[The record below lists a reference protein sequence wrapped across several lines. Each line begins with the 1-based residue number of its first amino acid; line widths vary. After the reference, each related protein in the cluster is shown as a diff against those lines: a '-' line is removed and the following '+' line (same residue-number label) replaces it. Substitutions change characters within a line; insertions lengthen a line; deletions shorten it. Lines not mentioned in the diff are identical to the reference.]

1 MKEKVNSQQSLD
13 KKNIHAKSGIFYSD
27 SEALLP
33 SIDSP
38 QLKLLVLIELSQS
51 KFINT
56 GRKMEAL
63 QPDRQQWLW
72 KNPEALASVRRGL
85 EQASA
90 GRGRYLGSF
99 AQYADLE
106 IDDD

>member
-1 MKEKVNSQQSLD
+1 MKVKVNSQQSLD
-13 KKNIHAKSGIFYSD
+13 KKNIRDFAWIFCSNP
-27 SEALLP
+27 EALLP
-33 SIDSP
+33 SIDLP
-38 QLKLLVLIELSQS
+38 QLRLLLLIELSQS
-51 KFINT
+51 KFDT
-56 GRKMEAL
+56 VQKMEAL
-63 QPDRQQWLW
+63 QPDPQQWLW

>member
-1 MKEKVNSQQSLD
+1 MKVKVNLQQSSD
-13 KKNIHAKSGIFYSD
+13 RKNIHAKSWFYSNP
-27 SEALLP
+27 EAMLP

-38 QLKLLVLIELSQS
+38 QLRLLVLIELSQS
-51 KFINT
+51 KLNT
-56 GRKMEAL
+56 EQKTEAL
-63 QPDRQQWLW
+63 QHDQQQWLW

-85 EQASA
+85 EQAST